1 MFNGLSVVLPQVLL
15 SNIIFMQLYEY
26 QKKKYLSVPWLEDH
40 YEVATVCAATTS
52 RAVASL
58 VTAPF
63 EDRRVKMGN
72 QSKKKSVGSAEKYS
86 SYKAT
91 LSRDITF
98 SAIYWI
104 SVEFFRNWLSGGTE
118 YRKLART
125 NTEIL
130 LDNALPGLLG
140 GVISSILTNPIDT
153 VKTRVQTQ
161 SRKYTSLSD

>member
-1 MFNGLSVVLPQVLL
+1 M
-15 SNIIFMQLYEY
+15 SNITFMQLYEY
-26 QKKKYLSVPWLEDH
+26 QKKRYMEYEWMEKH
-40 YEVATVCAATTS
+40 YEVATVCAATSS

-58 VTAPF
+58 ITSGF

-72 QSKKKSVGSAEKYS
+72 LSHANKMGVQEKLAS
-86 SYKAT
+86 LRAT

-104 SVEFFRNWLSGGTE
+104 SVEFFRNWMSGGTE

-125 NTEIL
+125 NTEIFV
-130 LDNALPGLLG
+130 DNAMPGLFG
-140 GVISSILTNPIDT
+140 GVISSFLTNPIDT

-161 SRKYTSLSD
+161 GRKYTSLAA